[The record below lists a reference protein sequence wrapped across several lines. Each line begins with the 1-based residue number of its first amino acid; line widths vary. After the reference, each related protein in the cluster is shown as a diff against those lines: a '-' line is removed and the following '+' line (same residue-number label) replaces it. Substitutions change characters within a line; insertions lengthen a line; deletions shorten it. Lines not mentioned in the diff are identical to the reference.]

1 MKQIV
6 RKKWEFFIIIGNSG
20 EKERN
25 GGNLFSYIFIQ

>member
-6 RKKWEFFIIIGNSG
+6 RKKWEFCLIIGNSG

-25 GGNLFSYIFIQ
+25 DGNLFSYIFIQ